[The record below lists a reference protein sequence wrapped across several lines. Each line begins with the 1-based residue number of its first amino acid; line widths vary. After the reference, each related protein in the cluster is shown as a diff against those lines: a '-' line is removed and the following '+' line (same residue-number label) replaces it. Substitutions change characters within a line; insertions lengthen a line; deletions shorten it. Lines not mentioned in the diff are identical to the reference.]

1 MQQRILIVEDDPN
14 VAMVLA
20 DALSAEGYA
29 TEHAASGRGALESAL
44 ASAFD
49 LTLLDVGLPDKDG
62 FTVCDELRRLGVHM
76 PILLLT
82 ARAAPDDKVRGLRMG
97 ADDYVTKPFHVP
109 ELLARIQAL
118 LRRTRTNPAA
128 ILVEYRFADVFV
140 DFYRGRATKA
150 GRAVELTTK
159 ELVLLR
165 YLIARRGVVVS
176 REELLIEV
184 WGYQST
190 NTRTV
195 DVHIAT
201 LRQKLE
207 DHPHAPRHVITVR
220 GGGYQFQPAPHVM
233 DTLPATRQP
242 HSGGGV

>member
-14 VAMVLA
+14 VALVLE
-20 DALSAEGYA
+20 DALSAEGYT
-29 TEHAASGRGALESAL
+29 TEHASDGRHAVESAL
-44 ASAFD
+44 ARAFD

-62 FTVCDELRRLGVHM
+62 FAVCDELRRQGVQM

-82 ARAAPDDKVRGLRMG
+82 ARTAPDDKVRGLRMG

-118 LRRTRTNPAA
+118 LRRTQHTQAA
-128 ILVEYRFADVFV
+128 ILIEYRFGDVFV

-150 GRAVELTTK
+150 GRPVELTTK

-165 YLIARRGVVVS
+165 YLIARRGLVVS
-176 REELLIEV
+176 REELLTEV
-184 WGYQST
+184 WGYHST

-207 DHPHAPRHVITVR
+207 DHPHAPLHVLTVR
-220 GGGYQFQPAPHVM
+220 GGGYQFQHAPM
-233 DTLPATRQP
+233 
-242 HSGGGV
+242 

>member
-1 MQQRILIVEDDPN
+1 
-14 VAMVLA
+14 
-20 DALSAEGYA
+20 
-29 TEHAASGRGALESAL
+29 
-44 ASAFD
+44 
-49 LTLLDVGLPDKDG
+49 
-62 FTVCDELRRLGVHM
+62 
-76 PILLLT
+76 
-82 ARAAPDDKVRGLRMG
+82 
-97 ADDYVTKPFHVP
+97 VTKPFHVP

-118 LRRTRTNPAA
+118 LRRTQSLAST
-128 ILVEYRFADVFV
+128 ILVEYRYGDVFV

-176 REELLIEV
+176 REELLSEV

-195 DVHIAT
+195 DVHVAT

-207 DHPHAPRHVITVR
+207 DAPHAPKYVVTAR
-220 GGGYQFQPAPHVM
+220 GEGYQFVPN
-233 DTLPATRQP
+233 
-242 HSGGGV
+242 GV

>member
-14 VAMVLA
+14 IALVLH
-20 DALSAEGYA
+20 DALAAEGYT
-29 TEHAASGRGALESAL
+29 TEHAADGRHALQSAL
-44 ASAFD
+44 SRVFD

-62 FTVCDELRRLGVHM
+62 FSVCDELRRQGLHM
-76 PILLLT
+76 PILMLT
-82 ARAAPDDKVRGLRMG
+82 ARDASGDKVRGLRMG
-97 ADDYVTKPFHVP
+97 ADDYVTKPFDVP

-118 LRRTRTNPAA
+118 LRRTQSSPAVL
-128 ILVEYRFADVFV
+128 IEYRFGDIFV

-150 GRAVELTTK
+150 ERAIDLTTK

-165 YLIARRGVVVS
+165 YLIARRGLVVS
-176 REELLIEV
+176 REELLSEV

-207 DHPHAPRHVITVR
+207 KHPHDPRHILTIR
-220 GGGYQFQPAPHVM
+220 GGGYQFQPAPM
-233 DTLPATRQP
+233 
-242 HSGGGV
+242 

>member
-1 MQQRILIVEDDPN
+1 MRQRILIVEDDAN
-14 VAMVLA
+14 VALVLQ
-20 DALSAEGYA
+20 DALNAEGYA
-29 TEHAASGRGALESAL
+29 TEHAADGYRAMESAL
-44 ASAFD
+44 AGAFD
-49 LTLLDVGLPDKDG
+49 LTLLDVGLPGKDG
-62 FTVCDELRRLGVHM
+62 FAVCDEFRRGGLHM

-118 LRRTRTNPAA
+118 LRRTQCNPAA
-128 ILVEYRFADVFV
+128 ILVEYRFGDVFV
-140 DFYRGRATKA
+140 DFYRGRATKK
-150 GRAVELTTK
+150 GRPVELTTK

-165 YLIARRGVVVS
+165 YLIARRGGVVS
-176 REELLIEV
+176 REELLAEV

-195 DVHIAT
+195 DVHVAT

-207 DHPHAPRHVITVR
+207 DHPHSPRFIVTSR
-220 GGGYQFQPAPHVM
+220 GEGYEFQIAAM
-233 DTLPATRQP
+233 
-242 HSGGGV
+242 

>member
-1 MQQRILIVEDDPN
+1 MHQRILIVEDDPN
-14 VAMVLA
+14 VALVLH

-29 TEHAASGRGALESAL
+29 TEHATDGRRALQA
-44 ASAFD
+44 AFTKAFD
-49 LTLLDVGLPDKDG
+49 LTLLDVGLPDTDG
-62 FTVCDELRRLGVHM
+62 FSVCDEMRRHGLHT

-82 ARAAPDDKVRGLRMG
+82 ARTAPDDKVRGLRMG

-118 LRRTRTNPAA
+118 LRRTSANPAA
-128 ILVEYRFADVFV
+128 ILVEYSFGGVFV
-140 DFYRGRATKA
+140 DFYRGRATKH
-150 GRAVELTTK
+150 GHPVELTTK

-165 YLIARRGVVVS
+165 YLIARRGLVVS
-176 REELLIEV
+176 REELLSEV

-190 NTRTV
+190 HTRTV

-207 DHPHAPRHVITVR
+207 DNPHMPRYVATIR
-220 GGGYQFQPAPHVM
+220 GEGYQFQPPS
-233 DTLPATRQP
+233 L
-242 HSGGGV
+242 

>member
-1 MQQRILIVEDDPN
+1 MHSRILIVEDDPN
-14 VAMVLA
+14 VALVLE
-20 DALSAEGYA
+20 DALSAEGYETA
-29 TEHAASGRGALESAL
+29 HASTGNMGMQAAMAE
-44 ASAFD
+44 AFD
-49 LTLLDVGLPDKDG
+49 LALLDVGLPDKDG
-62 FTVCDELRRLGVHM
+62 FTVCDELRRQGMQM
-76 PILLLT
+76 PILMLT
-82 ARAAPDDKVRGLRMG
+82 ARTTPDDKVRGLRMG

-118 LRRTRTNPAA
+118 LRRTQSLAST
-128 ILVEYRFADVFV
+128 ILVEYRYGDVFV
-140 DFYRGRATKA
+140 DFYRGRATKG

-176 REELLIEV
+176 REELLSEV

-195 DVHIAT
+195 DVHVAT

-207 DHPHAPRHVITVR
+207 DAPHAPKYVVTAR
-220 GGGYQFQPAPHVM
+220 GEGYQF
-233 DTLPATRQP
+233 LPN
-242 HSGGGV
+242 GV

>member
-1 MQQRILIVEDDPN
+1 MHSRILIVEDDPN
-14 VAMVLA
+14 VALVLQ
-20 DALSAEGYA
+20 DALSAEGYDTA
-29 TEHAASGRGALESAL
+29 HAATGNTALQTAL
-44 ASAFD
+44 AEAFD
-49 LTLLDVGLPDKDG
+49 LALLDVGLPDKDG
-62 FTVCDELRRLGVHM
+62 FTVCDELRRQGMQM
-76 PILLLT
+76 PILMLT
-82 ARAAPDDKVRGLRMG
+82 ARTTPDDKVRGLRMG

-118 LRRTRTNPAA
+118 LRRTQSLTPA
-128 ILVEYRFADVFV
+128 ILVEYRYGDVFV

-176 REELLIEV
+176 REELLAEV

-195 DVHIAT
+195 DVHVAT

-207 DHPHAPRHVITVR
+207 DAPHAPKYVVTAR
-220 GGGYQFQPAPHVM
+220 GEGYQF
-233 DTLPATRQP
+233 LPN
-242 HSGGGV
+242 GM

>member
-1 MQQRILIVEDDPN
+1 MRQRILIVEDDPN
-14 VAMVLA
+14 MTLVLQ

-29 TEHAASGRGALESAL
+29 TEHAADGHHAVQTAL
-44 ASAFD
+44 AGSFD
-49 LTLLDVGLPDKDG
+49 LALLDVGLPGKDG
-62 FTVCDELRRLGVHM
+62 FAVCDELRRSGLHM

-82 ARAAPDDKVRGLRMG
+82 ARTAPDDKVHGLRTG

-118 LRRTRTNPAA
+118 LRRTQRNPV
-128 ILVEYRFADVFV
+128 ILVEYRFGDVFV
-140 DFYRGRATKA
+140 DFYRGRVMKG
-150 GRAVELTTK
+150 GRRVELTMK

-165 YLIARRGVVVS
+165 YLIARRGTVVS
-176 REELLIEV
+176 REELLSEV

-195 DVHIAT
+195 DVHVAT

-207 DHPHAPRHVITVR
+207 THPHEPKHVMTVR
-220 GGGYQFQPAPHVM
+220 GEGYQFQ
-233 DTLPATRQP
+233 
-242 HSGGGV
+242 SGGM